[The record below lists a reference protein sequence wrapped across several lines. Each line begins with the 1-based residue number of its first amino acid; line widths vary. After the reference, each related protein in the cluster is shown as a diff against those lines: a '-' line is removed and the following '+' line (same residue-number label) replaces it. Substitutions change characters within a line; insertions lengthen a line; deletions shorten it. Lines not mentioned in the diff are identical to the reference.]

1 MEGIEYLQEHHA
13 RTTMNLLANE
23 EFQEESG
30 GYESESEDDVE
41 NVVTE
46 DVSKKRK
53 SSKNTK
59 SPKYVY

>member
-1 MEGIEYLQEHHA
+1 
-13 RTTMNLLANE
+13 MNLLANE

-30 GYESESEDDVE
+30 GYESETEDDVE